1 MSKTINK
8 VLSQSPEAKFLQAAG
23 LKLVSTERQ
32 LANGTIAL
40 AGKVRKQPVSY
51 KITANGAVL
60 SNEFVARTVS
70 GSTDYQ
76 VYKAGLKA
84 AAELLT
90 KRQAR

>member
-1 MSKTINK
+1 MSKTITK
-8 VLSQSPEAKFLQAAG
+8 AIQSPEAQSLLAAG

-60 SNEFVARTVS
+60 SNEYVARTVTGKS
-70 GSTDYQ
+70 GVSLYR
-76 VYKAGLKA
+76 AGLKA
-84 AAELLT
+84 ANELLA
-90 KRQAR
+90 KRLG